1 MATVVAMNIDVAGLT
16 KKMVAK
22 RKKNE
27 SKEVKDFNNLV
38 KMTKTYI
45 EGINNTFYKQATDL
59 IKVLL
64 NMQINKLPDGLSDFN
79 DNTKGKI
86 GFCVSGENIGIN
98 VWTMR
103 TTNDALRSVTLG
115 FNGKQLQFVHEKN
128 RYDALEWINEHGK
141 KEYEDAIRV
150 YNELLQ
156 AFIDQFCRW
165 RDSYLEFV
173 NKQL

>member
-1 MATVVAMNIDVAGLT
+1 MATVVDMKIDVEGLK

-45 EGINNTFYKQATDL
+45 EGINKTFYKQATDL
-59 IKVLL
+59 IKVFL
-64 NMQINKLPDGLSDFN
+64 NMRINNLPDGLGDFN
-79 DNTKGKI
+79 DNTNGKI
-86 GFCVSGENIGIN
+86 GFYVSGTNIGIN

-103 TTNDALRSVTLG
+103 TTNDDLRSVTLG
-115 FNGKQLQFVHEKN
+115 FNGNELQFVHEKN
-128 RYDALEWINEHGK
+128 HYDALEWINEHGK
-141 KEYEDAIRV
+141 KEYEGAIRV

-156 AFIDQFCRW
+156 AFIDQFCGW

-173 NKQL
+173 NKQF